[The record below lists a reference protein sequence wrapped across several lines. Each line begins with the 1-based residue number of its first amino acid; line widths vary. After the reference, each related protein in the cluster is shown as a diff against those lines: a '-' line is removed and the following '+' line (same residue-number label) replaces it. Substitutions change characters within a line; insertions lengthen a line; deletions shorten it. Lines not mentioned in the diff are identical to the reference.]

1 MNDNNKGPNDPNE
14 HEEEFGEEFDF
25 DSGAQG
31 DVLEPE
37 EEVELAEPVQPQRKS
52 ALLPLIIGIGIIGGV
67 GYFAYDKF
75 LAPKAKVTTSQKGK
89 IETKTT
95 TTQVNTDTM
104 PSTVEPIDG
113 TPGKTVEGG
122 LQGALLESQNM
133 SSLEQKATEVVKNEM
148 INKLQKQVDD
158 QEAAYKKQIA
168 DLQKN
173 IQDAN
178 QQASNANKNVQA
190 LQQQVAALSSALQ
203 ALVTEIKTLRADQV
217 QAIAKAEEQ
226 AKAARVKAP
235 APKQQQQAKSEAA
248 AANPNV
254 TIHAIIPG
262 RAWIR
267 TADGKT
273 ISVSEGDSIGEYGKV
288 LKIDATSGVVIT
300 TSGVTIR

>member
-37 EEVELAEPVQPQRKS
+37 EVELAEPVQTQRKGT
-52 ALLPLIIGIGIIGGV
+52 LLPLIIGIGIIGGI

-75 LAPKAKVTTSQKGK
+75 LAPKNKIVATQKAKV
-89 IETKTT
+89 ETKTT
-95 TTQVNTDTM
+95 TQAKAETM
-104 PSTVEPIDG
+104 PTTIEPEP
-113 TPGKTVEGG
+113 TPGKVDGG
-122 LQGALLESQNM
+122 LQGALLDTQSH
-133 SSLEQKATEVVKNEM
+133 SLEQKAAEVVKNEM

-158 QEAAYKKQIA
+158 QDAAYKKEIA
-168 DLQKN
+168 ELHKN
-173 IQDAN
+173 IQEAN
-178 QQASNANKNVQA
+178 QQATNANKNVQA
-190 LQQQVAALSSALQ
+190 LQQQVASLSTALQ
-203 ALVTEIKTLRADQV
+203 TLTAEVKGVREDQA

-226 AKAARVKAP
+226 AKAAKVAKAQP
-235 APKQQQQAKSEAA
+235 AKAQPKTEVAG
-248 AANPNV
+248 NPNV

-273 ISVSEGDSIGEYGKV
+273 ITVSEGDSVGEYGKV
-288 LKIDATSGVVIT
+288 LKIDAANGVVVT